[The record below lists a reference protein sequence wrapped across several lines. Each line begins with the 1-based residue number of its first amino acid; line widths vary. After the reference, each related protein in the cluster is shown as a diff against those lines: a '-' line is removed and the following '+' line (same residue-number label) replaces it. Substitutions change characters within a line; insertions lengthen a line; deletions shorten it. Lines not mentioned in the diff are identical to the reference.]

1 MIQTS
6 EEEMKKIESEFYS
19 QGYSLIAGV
28 DEAGCGPLAGP
39 VVACAVILPKDYFNP
54 LIYDSKKLTPKLREE
69 LCDVILK
76 IAIDVGIGEAS
87 NEEIDKYN
95 IRNATKLAMI
105 RALQNLETIPD
116 VVLIDGNLFDVNFT
130 GLNFDG
136 KKVLYKN
143 IIKGDRKSIS
153 IASASIIAKVTR
165 DKIMEQY
172 AKEFPQYNFLK
183 HKGYPTREHLQE
195 IEKFGI
201 TKIHRKS
208 YRPIQKILNPAIQ
221 EKLFQD
227 ER

>member
-1 MIQTS
+1 
-6 EEEMKKIESEFYS
+6 MKKIESEFYS